1 MWLRDRGDDN
11 DQYSAV
17 VLTVDSSSVVCLK
30 WEIGENF
37 LFKMLTETVE
47 SATILENDQLS
58 FS

>member
-30 WEIGENF
+30 WEIRENF

>member
-11 DQYSAV
+11 DQHSAV

-30 WEIGENF
+30 WEIREDF

-47 SATILENDQLS
+47 SAAIPENDQFD

>member
-17 VLTVDSSSVVCLK
+17 VLTVDSSLVVCLK
-30 WEIGENF
+30 WEIRENF
-37 LFKMLTETVE
+37 LFKMLTKTVE

>member
-17 VLTVDSSSVVCLK
+17 VLTVDSSLVVCLK
-30 WEIGENF
+30 WEIRENF